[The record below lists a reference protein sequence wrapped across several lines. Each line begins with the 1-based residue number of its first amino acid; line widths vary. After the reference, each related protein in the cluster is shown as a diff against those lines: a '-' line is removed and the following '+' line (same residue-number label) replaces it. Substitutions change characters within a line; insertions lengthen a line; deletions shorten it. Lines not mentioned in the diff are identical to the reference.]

1 MKITILNGNSDVNN
15 VSFDNYLAQLSCLL
29 ESGDHE
35 VTHFSL
41 CNMNINYCTG
51 CFGCWVKTPGE
62 CLQKDD
68 SELVLRTIINSDYL
82 LWASPLKMGFP
93 SALLKKVMDRCIPLI
108 HPYFE
113 VVNNEAHHRARYA
126 HYPLPGLLLEKETDT
141 TEAEIHIVVDTFSRT
156 ALNMKSRLTLA
167 AVTDQ
172 PVEQVARAIE
182 IAAANRVPFD
192 DYPAPTTGEQIAP
205 PRRITAFNGSPRMAK
220 ANTAVLLEQFLKGFT
235 GVPGNSSEVIHIG
248 RRAGSGELRQAFAD
262 AECVWL
268 GFPLYTDSM
277 PGIVKTFI
285 ESLEPLRG
293 RADNPPIGFLV
304 QSGFPESAHSRHVE
318 RYLEA
323 LAARLGS
330 PYLGAII
337 KGGCEGVRLMPD
349 KMNRKLFDGLNELG
363 RNFAESGRLDPVLL
377 SALAKPE
384 RYGKGL
390 IPLFKLL
397 SLTPLLSFYWDGEL
411 KKNGAYN
418 RRFARPYALY

>member
-1 MKITILNGNSDVNN
+1 MKITILNGNSDINN
-15 VSFDNYLAQLSCLL
+15 ASFDNYLAQLSRLL
-29 ESGDHE
+29 EAGGHE

-41 CNMNINYCTG
+41 RDMNINYCVG

-62 CLQKDD
+62 CIQKDD
-68 SELVLRTIINSDYL
+68 GELVLRAVINSDFL
-82 LWASPLKMGFP
+82 LWAAPMKMGFP
-93 SALLKKVMDRCIPLI
+93 DALLKKIMDRSIPLV

-113 VVNNEAHHRARYA
+113 VVNDEAHHRARYV
-126 HYPLPGLLLEKETDT
+126 HYPLPGLLLEKEADT
-141 TEAEIHIVVDTFSRT
+141 TDAEAHIAIDTFSRT
-156 ALNMKSRLTLA
+156 ALNLKSRLTLA
-167 AVTDQ
+167 AFTDQ

-182 IAAANRVPFD
+182 IASANHTPFD
-192 DYPAPTTGEQIAP
+192 DYPVPTSGVQITP

-220 ANTAVLLEQFLKGFT
+220 ANTAVLFEQFLKGFAS
-235 GVPGNSSEVIHIG
+235 VPGNSSEIIYIG
-248 RRAGSGELRQAFAD
+248 RRAGAEELRQAVAG

-277 PGIVKTFI
+277 PGIVKAFI

-293 RADNPPIGFLV
+293 RPDNPPIGFLV

-318 RYLEA
+318 RYLQA

-330 PYLGAII
+330 PYLGTIV
-337 KGGCEGVRLMPD
+337 KGGSEGVRLMPD
-349 KMNRKLFDGLNELG
+349 NMNRKLFDRLNEIG
-363 RNFAESGRLDPVLL
+363 RGFAESGRLNPALL
-377 SALAKPE
+377 ADLAKPE

-390 IPLFKLL
+390 IPLFKML

-418 RRFARPYALY
+418 RRFARPYA